1 MLRPGAAIAL
11 WGGLCLCAAFY
22 GRLSG
27 HGSREFGTTLVA
39 MAILFA
45 GEVWLAAPAIIAA
58 LTRASGP
65 QGGVLVALW
74 PLIAYLIYA
83 LGALGAVGTG
93 SFAWWRFGIA
103 AAYTLVPVVL
113 AASAHGAKPGAWQD
127 YSAML
132 AIYGG
137 YGWLRYVFPFPAHS
151 FFPLLFAINV
161 ALVVFVLV
169 RRMEGIGYS
178 IGWPVIWIGYALL
191 SFAAI
196 AAIDVPLGIAIHF
209 VKFDPSHAH
218 WRTLP
223 LALLGILAFTAWP
236 EEFLFRGLLQNLLG
250 KTLRSENAG
259 WIAASVLFGLSHILH
274 GRFPNWRYVLLATV
288 AGLFYGFTWR
298 KTRSIFPAAIVHT
311 LVDSIWFL
319 LFRTL

>member
-1 MLRPGAAIAL
+1 MLRPRAALAL
-11 WGGLCLCAAFY
+11 WGGLCLFAAFY

-27 HGSREFGTTLVA
+27 QGSREFVAMLVA
-39 MAILFA
+39 VAILLA
-45 GEVWLAAPAIIAA
+45 GEVWLASPAMLETI
-58 LTRASGP
+58 TRAGGP
-65 QGGVLVALW
+65 QGGVLVSLW
-74 PLIAYLIYA
+74 PLAAYLIYA
-83 LGALGAVGTG
+83 LGTG
-93 SFAWWRFGIA
+93 SFAWWRLGIA
-103 AAYTLVPVVL
+103 AAYALVPVAL
-113 AASAHGAKPGAWQD
+113 AASAHGAKTGVWKD

-137 YGWLRYVFPFPAHS
+137 YCWLRYIFPYPAREN
-151 FFPLLFAINV
+151 FFALLFAINV
-161 ALVVFVLV
+161 ALAAFLIV

-178 IGWPVIWIGYALL
+178 IGWRLAWIVCAVL

-209 VKFDPSHAH
+209 VKFDPGAAH

-223 LALLGILAFTAWP
+223 LAFLGILALTAWP
-236 EEFLFRGLLQNLLG
+236 EEFLFRGLLQNLLS
-250 KTLRSENAG
+250 KSLRSENAG
-259 WIAASVLFGLSHILH
+259 WIVASVVFGLSHIVH

-298 KTRSIFPAAIVHT
+298 KTGSIFPAAIVHT